1 MDQRSVIEAALSAL
15 SVRWDESYKVLAVPD
30 EVERVLPAV
39 DLLVQGKD
47 GRLLVVEHTIVE
59 SFADRIRDDVQV
71 SDFAAQVESEL
82 AGTLPKPGHY
92 RVVLD
97 PVSLPGRRGLGDLV
111 TAVCEWVGSN
121 APSLEVGSP
130 HSAPRHIRE
139 DVLAPSD
146 LKVRLERWPGR
157 DGQVFVFRSVP
168 EDLEEM
174 RSERVNNALEA
185 KCPKLADARADASE
199 SILVLQSNDLAL
211 GNYSDIA
218 AAVMAGLTDRTDTP
232 DVVCLVET
240 DAGITVWLIK
250 ERDALFPDLPSPGPL
265 MGGRI

>member
-1 MDQRSVIEAALSAL
+1 MDQRGAIEAALSAL
-15 SVRWDESYKVLAVPD
+15 SVRWGEPYEVLAVPD
-30 EVERVLPAV
+30 EEERVLPAV
-39 DLLVQGKD
+39 DLLVQGRGD
-47 GRLLVVEHTIVE
+47 RLLVVEHTIVE
-59 SFADRIRDDVQV
+59 SFADRIRDDVLV
-71 SDFAAQVESEL
+71 SDFAAQVESAL
-82 AGTLPKPGHY
+82 AGRLPNPGHY

-97 PVSLPGRRGLGDLV
+97 PVSLPSRRGLGDLV
-111 TAVCEWVGSN
+111 TAVCDWVGSD

-139 DVLAPSD
+139 EVLASSD

-174 RSERVNNALEA
+174 RRERVDIALEA

-199 SILVLQSNDLAL
+199 SILVLESNDLAL

-218 AAVMAGLTDRTDTP
+218 AAVVAGLTDRTDTP

-240 DAGITVWLIK
+240 DAGVTVWLIK
-250 ERDALFPDLPSPGPL
+250 ERDSLFPDLPSPGPL
-265 MGGRI
+265 LGGRI